1 MNDNF
6 SETFNLYEKY
16 SDLKLAFLRT
26 KCIGSL
32 GEKNY
37 FMPTVLT
44 FYYIS
49 LNRIHT
55 ERHILTQAQIL
66 VKTTSLYFIWYK
78 IS

>member
-49 LNRIHT
+49 LNRTHT
-55 ERHILTQAQIL
+55 ERHILTY
-66 VKTTSLYFIWYK
+66 TCPNPSENH
-78 IS
+78 ISIFHMV